1 MDKVRT
7 FIAVPLSAEL
17 QQAIRRIQRDLADA
31 LPDMRWVRPETI
43 HLTLAFLGDI
53 PQESLENVASS
64 MLSIGELF
72 APFEAQVAGLGAF
85 PSRVRPRVI
94 WLGLEKCSP
103 LLQMQAVLTEIVTT
117 AGLPVEDRPFTPHLT
132 LGRCRSQRRMPEA
145 GRVFERFETMTV
157 GTLTV
162 DRVVLYESR
171 LQPGGAVHLPRQTV
185 ILGNRPQGAG

>member
-7 FIAVPLSAEL
+7 FIAIPLSAEL
-17 QQAIRRIQRDLADA
+17 QKAVGRVQRQLVDA

-85 PSRVRPRVI
+85 PSRVRPRVV
-94 WLGLEKCSP
+94 WLGLEKCAP
-103 LLQMQAVLTEIVTT
+103 LLQMQAALTEIV
-117 AGLPVEDRPFTPHLT
+117 AAVGLPVEDRPYTPHLT
-132 LGRCRSQRRMPEA
+132 LGRCRSRRQLPEA
-145 GRVFERFETMTV
+145 GRIFERFEKMTV
-157 GTLTV
+157 GTLKV

-171 LQPGGAVHLPRQTV
+171 LQPGGAAHLPRQTV

>member
-94 WLGLEKCSP
+94 WLGLEKCAP

>member
-17 QQAIRRIQRDLADA
+17 QKAVGRVQRELVDA
-31 LPDMRWVRPETI
+31 LPDMRWVQPETI

-72 APFEAQVAGLGAF
+72 TPFEAQVAGLGAF
-85 PSRVRPRVI
+85 PSRARPRVV
-94 WLGLEKCSP
+94 WLGFEKCAP
-103 LLQMQAVLTEIVTT
+103 LLQMQAALTKIVAA
-117 AGLPVEDRPFTPHLT
+117 AGLPIEDRPYTPHLT

-145 GRVFERFETMTV
+145 GLVFERFEKMTV
-157 GTLTV
+157 GTLKV

-185 ILGNRPQGAG
+185 ILGNRPPGAG

>member
-1 MDKVRT
+1 MDKMRT

-17 QQAIRRIQRDLADA
+17 QKAVGRVQRDLADA
-31 LPDMRWVRPETI
+31 LPDVRWVRPETI

-85 PSRVRPRVI
+85 PSRARPRVV
-94 WLGLEKCSP
+94 WLGIERCAP
-103 LLQMQAVLTEIVTT
+103 LLQMQAALTKIVTA
-117 AGLPVEDRPFTPHLT
+117 AGLPVEDRSYTPHLT
-132 LGRCRSQRRMPEA
+132 LGRCRSQRRMTEA
-145 GRVFERFETMTV
+145 GRIFERFENVAV
-157 GTLTV
+157 GTLEV
-162 DRVVLYESR
+162 DRVVLFESR
-171 LQPGGAVHLPRQTV
+171 LQPGGAVHLPRRTV